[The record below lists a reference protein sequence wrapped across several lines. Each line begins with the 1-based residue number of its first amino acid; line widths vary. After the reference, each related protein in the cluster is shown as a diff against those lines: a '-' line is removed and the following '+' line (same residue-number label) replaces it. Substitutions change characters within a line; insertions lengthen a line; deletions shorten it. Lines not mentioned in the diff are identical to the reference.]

1 MALRVFP
8 QLHDAARSHNIQLKM
23 SCANT
28 SLLIVSPHF
37 DDAVF
42 SCGDWMARQ
51 PDVLVGT
58 VFTATPAES
67 SMHTEWDARCGFV
80 DAQQAMHARVAEDD
94 RALNL
99 LHAHPRRL
107 GFLDRQYSERP
118 AVDAVAQAI
127 ETLVAVHHCGA
138 VMIPLGLC
146 HPDHDLVH
154 RACLRVLKE
163 HPQLRWLGYEEAPYR
178 RVEGLVQGRLI
189 MLADDEVMATPIAVQ
204 ACVAVHSG
212 GAAGN
217 DVAELTRRAVAAYQS
232 QLLGFDA
239 PDTAEFY
246 LPGRYWKLVH
256 APAGLRSADF
266 RPA

>member
-1 MALRVFP
+1 
-8 QLHDAARSHNIQLKM
+8 M
-23 SCANT
+23 SSANT

-42 SCGDWMARQ
+42 SCADWMARQ

-58 VFTATPAES
+58 VFTATPAGNP
-67 SMHTEWDARCGFV
+67 MHTEWDARCGFA
-80 DAQQAMHARVAEDD
+80 DAEQAMRARIAEDD
-94 RALNL
+94 RALSL
-99 LHAHPRRL
+99 LHAHPLRL
-107 GFLDRQYSERP
+107 GFLDRQYGERP

-127 ETLVAVHHCGA
+127 DVLVLAYRCGA

-154 RACLRVLKE
+154 RACLRVLKAN
-163 HPQLRWLGYEEAPYR
+163 PQLRWLGYEEAPYR

-189 MLADDEVMATPIAVQ
+189 MLADNGIVATPFAIQ
-204 ACVAVHSG
+204 ASVGGCSG
-212 GAAGN
+212 NAACN
-217 DVAELTRRAVAAYQS
+217 EVAELTRQAVAAYRS

-246 LPGRYWKLVH
+246 LPGRYWTLVH
-256 APAGLRSADF
+256 APAGLRAAT
-266 RPA
+266 RNPPL

>member
-1 MALRVFP
+1 
-8 QLHDAARSHNIQLKM
+8 M
-23 SCANT
+23 SSANT
-28 SLLIVSPHF
+28 SLLIVSPHL

-42 SCGDWMARQ
+42 SCADWMARQ
-51 PDVLVGT
+51 ADVLVGT

-80 DAQQAMHARVAEDD
+80 DAEQAMRARIAEDD
-94 RALNL
+94 RALSL
-99 LHAHPRRL
+99 LHAHPLRL
-107 GFLDRQYSERP
+107 GFLDRQYGERP
-118 AVDAVAQAI
+118 VVDAVAQAI
-127 ETLVAVHHCGA
+127 EALVVAHRCAA

-154 RACLRVLKE
+154 RACLQVLKE

-189 MLADDEVMATPIAVQ
+189 MLADNAVVATPFAME
-204 ACVAVHSG
+204 ASVAVRVG
-212 GAAGN
+212 NAAGN
-217 DVAELTRRAVAAYQS
+217 DAAELTRRAVAAYQS

-239 PDTAEFY
+239 PDSAEFY

-256 APAGLRSADF
+256 APAGLRSADSQ
-266 RPA
+266 PEELQHP